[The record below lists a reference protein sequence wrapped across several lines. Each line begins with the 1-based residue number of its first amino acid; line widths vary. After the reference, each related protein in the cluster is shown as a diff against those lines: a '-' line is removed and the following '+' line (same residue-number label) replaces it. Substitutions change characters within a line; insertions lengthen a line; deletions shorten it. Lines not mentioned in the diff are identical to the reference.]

1 MNFLQK
7 KTMYLTFASIFD
19 RKCDFLSDVWFFFSG
34 FGKKCGRMC
43 GSVYAL
49 VDGVLFA
56 KGGQNTLSEESFW
69 VHHSESVWWNF
80 LRALQNFVS
89 PNSYAARQNEINL
102 AALFSFALALQNFLQ
117 ALPDFLQAVCVFV
130 CCRAVFRAK
139 CQRKVL

>member
-1 MNFLQK
+1 
-7 KTMYLTFASIFD
+7 MYLTFASIFG
-19 RKCDFLSDVWFFFSG
+19 RKCDFLSDVRFFFPLSLE
-34 FGKKCGRMC
+34 KCGRMC
-43 GSVYAL
+43 GSVYAF

-56 KGGQNTLSEESFW
+56 KGGQNSLPEESFW
-69 VHHSESVWWNF
+69 VHHSGSVWWNF

-102 AALFSFALALQNFLQ
+102 AALFSSALALQNFLQ

>member
-1 MNFLQK
+1 
-7 KTMYLTFASIFD
+7 
-19 RKCDFLSDVWFFFSG
+19 
-34 FGKKCGRMC
+34 MC

-102 AALFSFALALQNFLQ
+102 AALFCSALALQNFLQ